1 MILDG
6 KIVAQKI
13 YQDLK
18 NEIDILTQKPK
29 LSVILVGKNS
39 PSLRYINQ
47 KQKWAEFVWIDFEL
61 INFDDNVNEETLLS
75 TITELNQDE
84 SVDGFMVQTPLP
96 KHINLEKVINAI
108 DARKDVDGFSPVNQ
122 GKIVI
127 GDKSWLPACTPAGV
141 IELCKYYGIE
151 LVWQN
156 IVIIGR
162 SNIVGKPLAN
172 LLINIGATVTICNS
186 KTKNIETFTK
196 NADIVITAMGVP
208 KFLQA
213 NMISKNTKI
222 IDVGFSVI
230 DGKIYGDADFENIIL
245 QKNDITPVPGGVGV
259 LTVAMLMTNTLKAY
273 KNKKKKDFA

>member
-13 YQDLK
+13 YEDLK
-18 NEIDILTQKPK
+18 NEIQILEKKPK

-47 KQKWAEFVWIDFEL
+47 KQKWAEFVGIDFEL
-61 INFDDNVNEETLLS
+61 INFDDDVSEEILLT
-75 TITELNQDE
+75 TIEKLNKDE

-96 KHINLEKVINAI
+96 KHIDLEKVINSI
-108 DARKDVDGFSPVNQ
+108 DSRKDVDGFSPVNQ

-141 IELCKYYGIE
+141 IELCKYYNIK

-186 KTKNIETFTK
+186 KTKNIESITK
-196 NADIVITAMGVP
+196 TADIVITAMWAP
-208 KFLQA
+208 KFLKA
-213 NMISKNTKI
+213 HMISKNTKV

-230 DGKIYGDADFENIIL
+230 DGKIYGDADFEDIIL
-245 QKNDITPVPGGVGV
+245 HENDITPVPGWVWV
-259 LTVAMLMTNTLKAY
+259 LTVAMLMTNTLQAY
-273 KNKKKKDFA
+273 KNKKNKDFA